1 MALLRSGTRIYG
13 TATVDSQLFIN
24 GSNTATSAAI
34 STTTGA
40 LQVIGGAGI
49 GGDLWLGGGNIN
61 IVNTITNFIMGNNN
75 LTSTS
80 TSNIVLGRNLAGDA
94 ATIKTYAGTGTNLRI
109 FNGIAG
115 YHFELASYAT
125 SGWGP
130 TGANDG
136 TRIRIDGATGD
147 VSILNTSTSTSPT
160 TGALTIAGGVGIKGD
175 LWVGGKI
182 NATIVGISSTA
193 TTLQTDPQN
202 NNASYHLTFVNTN
215 TSGAKAFYTT
225 SSFVINPGT
234 SSVGIKNSNPSYPL
248 DVTGDIH
255 LSGTLRMDNTQ
266 TAQIN
271 KISSNGIGNNVD
283 LTLSAGTSTGVI
295 RLQYFTTA
303 TLDALTVAPSSGFV
317 TIHTSTNST
326 STTTGAL
333 SIKGGVGIGRDLY
346 VGGTIYGNIT
356 GIITTASNIN
366 AGTVG
371 QILFQSNTSTTSF
384 AGPGSTGSILVS
396 AGTTSTGP
404 VFTNTSTF
412 KIGYAVTATTL
423 EGGSP
428 QAIVYQSNT
437 GTTAFLAASTSGY
450 FLQTNGPLTPPL
462 WVSPSG
468 VIVGVA
474 SQVQTIQQT
483 STTTNY
489 YPTFV
494 DSNNSS
500 LQTESIYTTSS
511 FSINPG
517 TGNVG
522 IGGGGTNDQL
532 YVYRSGQG
540 STGITA
546 ASNTGTNISL
556 MANRGSG
563 GNTPLTQGGDASI
576 IYSAGAIDTGSLVIG
591 QWSSSPRGIRI
602 DSSGKVGIG
611 KSDPTAK
618 LDIGGTTIN
627 TQQAIL
633 ARSVADGNFQL
644 SAFNANTSTNT
655 SGSEVARFGIA
666 YNGSNSTD
674 FSSGFSFIRGSG
686 ANDGALSILTNNT
699 ERIRITSA
707 GGVAFGGAVNYGEPN
722 QILQSNGNAAPTW
735 VYATTITAGSASLTS
750 TYVGFGSTGNTLTGT
765 DKLTWNGT
773 TFLVNG
779 GSLATGVGSQ
789 TIIQRLAG
797 TNANASYLD
806 FSMVRDSAGADWT
819 YAGSRIQQ
827 KTDSTWQ
834 GWMQF
839 NGNNN
844 QGGIAF
850 GTGGSTTAPL
860 SITEKMRIDSNGN
873 VGIGITPVVSLDVA
887 GRGRF
892 LQNVAAT
899 SGAIVLRQATGD
911 TEGSFIQWVN
921 NANTAEKGW
930 IHIDTSSNMKFATVS
945 TERMR
950 ITSAGAIAF
959 SGPSNYGNPGQI
971 LQSNGNGPPTWINT
985 STIVAGSIIG
995 GTVNYA
1001 TSVGWAIGTGDQ
1013 IGFYGGNFTINGTS
1027 SENSIIYGTDPFGR
1041 RSMLW
1046 AARNNDATSNDD
1058 GGWNKTITG
1067 LNYTKSYMSV
1077 VYVRRN
1083 GSSTSGSFYHG
1094 CDGSNTLNLNG
1105 SANSNPYF
1113 SAFGISTLPQD
1124 VWCVSIGFIQAYGDS
1139 NTANMLRGGLYR
1151 MDTGQLVTA
1160 YTDYKMASGATQQV
1174 HRTYL
1179 YYSTDAAASLDWWGS
1194 SFYEING
1201 NEPNLEQLLGSN
1213 NAGWR
1218 KSWYAPRYYDSD
1230 NVNYYLDPSSSSNLG
1245 TITSNTHNINAG
1257 NSLVNYGLNNNGG
1270 IVINSNSVNW
1280 GLMINYSADDW
1291 RLGWGTNTIGILS
1304 TNWGLRWDATGNAY
1318 ANSGM
1323 RAPVF
1328 YDNDNAAY
1336 YADFATAYGINHNGI
1351 SSYSKMRL
1359 GLTYKYNTARNDY
1372 TSDSNYWTG
1381 VMGWSTTDFNTMFDW
1396 GSGFTDSWGSPGYQ
1410 PAGTSHWNTVQAMH
1424 YTNGSNRYGWQL
1436 TMGAGS
1442 PGLTYIRGS
1451 WGAAFSDWYKLHL
1464 LGVNSGGTSY
1474 ASIYYDSDDAAFY
1487 VDPNS
1492 TSSLSAI
1499 NYGILLNRNAGSVLG
1514 SGYGS
1519 YAYAIF
1525 QEAGAWTYPYPD
1537 LRIANHTGIKFGA
1550 NPSYEGMRFFSD
1562 YDMSSVLFQV
1572 NGSSSYSF
1580 KYTWLYTNGS
1590 GFYSDTNS
1598 AHFYP
1603 NNGSYGAW
1611 RIDGS
1616 RNGWQ
1621 GIEFGGHTTL
1631 MMNNDSYGFH
1641 KNDTGWRLY
1650 LTGGYLYVP
1659 YEITAYWSDRRLKE
1673 NISELKDGEGM
1684 ALIDRLKPSRFTWRK
1699 EAEYVTQDSVKS
1711 GVEEIS
1717 MIAQDTQ
1724 EILPIAVRV
1733 NKTGKKSIIDGEE
1746 ITEFLTINYNKITP
1760 YLIQAVK
1767 DLKQEIERLKK
1778 RLGDE

>member
-13 TATVDSQLFIN
+13 TGTVDSQLFIS
-24 GSNTATSAAI
+24 GSTSAT

-40 LQVIGGAGI
+40 LQVVGGAGI
-49 GGDLWLGGGNIN
+49 GGDIWLGGGNIN
-61 IVNTITNFIMGNNN
+61 VVATNTNLIMGNSS
-75 LTSTS
+75 LTSTG

-94 ATIKTYAGTGTNLRI
+94 ATIKTYADIGTNLRI

-115 YHFELASYAT
+115 YHFDLASFAT

-130 TGANDG
+130 TGINNGA
-136 TRIRIDGATGD
+136 RIRIDGATGD
-147 VSILNTSTSTSPT
+147 VKILNTSTSVSPT
-160 TGALTIAGGVGIKGD
+160 TGALTVAGGVGISGD
-175 LWVGGKI
+175 LWVGGRI

-193 TTLQTDPQN
+193 TTLQTDPQTS
-202 NNASYHLTFVNTN
+202 NASYHLTFVNTN

-303 TLDALTVAPSSGFV
+303 TLDALTVAASSGFV

-356 GIITTASNIN
+356 GLISTATNIN
-366 AGTVG
+366 SGTVG

-384 AGPGSTGSILVS
+384 AGPGTAGQILVS

-450 FLQTNGPLTPPL
+450 FLQTTGPLTPPL

-474 SQVQTIQQT
+474 SQVQTICQT
-483 STTTNY
+483 STTTSY

-494 DSNNSS
+494 DSNNST
-500 LQTESIYTTSS
+500 LQAESFYTTSS

-522 IGGGGTNDQL
+522 IGGGGLSADL
-532 YVYRSGQG
+532 LDVYRSGQG
-540 STGITA
+540 STGISVR
-546 ASNTGTNISL
+546 SNTGTGMSL

-576 IYSAGAIDTGSLVIG
+576 TYSAGAIDTGSLVIG

-602 DSSGKVGIG
+602 DSTGNIGIG
-611 KSDPTAK
+611 KYDPTAK

-633 ARSVADGNFQL
+633 ARAAADGNFQL

-666 YNGSNSTD
+666 YNGSNSTN
-674 FSSGFSFIRGSG
+674 FSSGFSFIRGGG
-686 ANDGALSILTNNT
+686 ADDGALSILTNNT
-699 ERIRITSA
+699 ERMRITSA
-707 GGVAFGGAVNYGEPN
+707 GGVAFGGATNYGAAN

-735 VYATTITAGSASLTS
+735 VNATTITAGSASLTS
-750 TYVGFGSTGNTLTGT
+750 TYVGFGSSGNTLTGT
-765 DKLTWNGT
+765 DKLTWDGT
-773 TFLVNG
+773 TFLING

-789 TIIQRLAG
+789 TIIQRLSG
-797 TNANASYLD
+797 TNANASSLD
-806 FSMVRDSAGADWT
+806 FSIVRDLAGNDWT
-819 YAGSRIQQ
+819 TAGSRIQQ
-827 KTDSTWQ
+827 KIDSTWM

-850 GTGGSTTAPL
+850 GTGVSTVAPL

-873 VGIGITPVVSLDVA
+873 VGIGIAPTVSLDVA

-911 TEGSFIQWVN
+911 TEGAFIQWVN
-921 NANTAEKGW
+921 NANNAEKGW

-945 TERMR
+945 VERMR

-959 SGPSNYGNPGQI
+959 SGASNYGTAGQI
-971 LQSNGNGPPTWINT
+971 LQSNGNAAPTWINT
-985 STIVAGSIIG
+985 GSVVAGSIIG

-1013 IGFYGGNFTINGTS
+1013 VGFYGGNFTLNGTN

-1041 RSMLW
+1041 RSMIW

-1067 LNYTKSYMSV
+1067 LSNTKSYMSV

-1083 GSSTSGSFYHG
+1083 GVSTSGSFYHG
-1094 CDGSNTLNLNG
+1094 CDGGTTLNLNG
-1105 SANSNPYF
+1105 SVNTNPYF
-1113 SAFGISTLPQD
+1113 NAFGINTLPQD
-1124 VWCVSIGFIQAYGDS
+1124 VWCVSIGFIQASGDG
-1139 NTANMLRGGLYR
+1139 NTANTSRGGLYR

-1160 YTDYKMASGATQQV
+1160 YSDFKMTSNATQQV

-1179 YYSTDAAASLDWWGS
+1179 YYSTDAAASMDWWGP

-1218 KSWYAPRYYDSD
+1218 KSWYAPKYYDSD
-1230 NVNYYLDPSSSSNLG
+1230 DIGYYLDPNGTSKLSTLQVVGDITVGLGQTSSNIYFHDSDEG
-1245 TITSNTHNINAG
+1245 TRRMHC
-1257 NSLVNYGLNNNGG
+1257 
-1270 IVINSNSVNW
+1270 NSNRIGFLNDSDGWGSYCNDAGEWFSDQNIRAPIFYDSVNA
-1280 GLMINYSADDW
+1280 S
-1291 RLGWGTNTIGILS
+1291 
-1304 TNWGLRWDATGNAY
+1304 
-1318 ANSGM
+1318 
-1323 RAPVF
+1323 
-1328 YDNDNAAY
+1328 Y
-1336 YADFATAYGINHNGI
+1336 YADFATAYGINHNGVT
-1351 SSYSKMRL
+1351 SFSKMRL
-1359 GLTYKYNTARNDY
+1359 GLTGKYNTARNDY
-1372 TSDSNYWTG
+1372 ITDTNYWTG
-1381 VMGWSTTDFNTMFDW
+1381 AMGWGTTDLNTVFGW
-1396 GSGFTDSWGSPGYQ
+1396 GNGFWDSWSNPANQ
-1410 PAGTSHWNTVQAMH
+1410 PAGTSHWNGINVQHYHNGTV
-1424 YTNGSNRYGWQL
+1424 GYGWQM
-1436 TMGAGS
+1436 TMGAGAPS
-1442 PGLTYIRGS
+1442 LTYIRGT
-1451 WGAAFSDWYKLHL
+1451 WGGAFTPWYKLNL
-1464 LGVNSGGTSY
+1464 LGINNGGNQY
-1474 ASIYYDSDDAAFY
+1474 ASIYYDADDAGY
-1487 VDPNS
+1487 YCNPNGFS
-1492 TSSLSAI
+1492 QLSSANFNSYI
-1499 NYGILLNRNAGSVLG
+1499 NYARIEPIGVGGN
-1514 SGYGS
+1514 SGNGAH
-1519 YAYAIF
+1519 AYSIF
-1525 QEAGAWTYPYPD
+1525 QEGGAWANPYPD
-1537 LRIANHTGIKFGA
+1537 LRIAFHTGIKFGA
-1550 NPSYEGMRFFSD
+1550 YAGYEGMRFYSD
-1562 YDMSSVLFQV
+1562 YDMSSLLFQV
-1572 NGSSSYSF
+1572 NGATNYSY
-1580 KYTWLYTNGS
+1580 KYTWLYTNTTGY
-1590 GFYSDTNS
+1590 YSDTNS

-1603 NNGSYGAW
+1603 NNGSYGSW
-1611 RIDGS
+1611 RIDGI
-1616 RNGWQ
+1616 RNSWG
-1621 GIEFGGHTTL
+1621 GIEFNGHSSL
-1631 MMNNDSYGFH
+1631 MMNDDSYGIH
-1641 KNDTGWRLY
+1641 KHSVGWKLY
-1650 LTGGYLYVP
+1650 LNLGILYIP
-1659 YEITAYWSDRRLKE
+1659 KDIIAYWSDRRLKE
-1673 NISELKDGEGM
+1673 NISALKDGEGL
-1684 ALIDRLKPSRFTWRK
+1684 ALIDKLTPSRFTWKK

-1711 GVEEIS
+1711 GVEEVS

-1724 EILPIAVRV
+1724 AILPVAVNV
-1733 NKTGKKSIIDGEE
+1733 NKTGKKSTIDGEE
-1746 ITEFLTINYNKITP
+1746 ITDFLTINYDKITP